1 MSETGNGNILVV
13 DDTPQT
19 LQLLVAIL
27 SGANYTVRP
36 ADSGALALA
45 SALAYPPELVLLD
58 VNMPEMSG
66 FEVCRQLKQN
76 PATQA
81 IPVVF
86 LSGLTDLDDRVQGFQ
101 LGAVDFVAKPF
112 QRDELLA
119 RVSTHLQLARLQ
131 KDLTSEVAKQTRDLQ
146 GAYQELAKA
155 SRLKDE
161 FLSTMSHELRTP
173 LTAVIGMAQ
182 ILHAGAYGPLN
193 REQAEAIEVVE
204 GSGRKLLQMINDI
217 LDYIQVDAG
226 KVELQLARLQ
236 KDLTSEVAKQTRDLQ
251 GAYQELAK
259 ASRLKDEFLST
270 MSHELRTPLTAV
282 IGMAEILHSGGYGK
296 LNKDQAEALE
306 VIEGSGRKLLHL
318 INDILDYIQVDAGKE
333 QLQLEQCPVVELVN
347 AVLENVRSK
356 AAEKHIELSCR
367 FYQQESLLWLDVRHM
382 RRVLLI
388 LLDNAVKFTSS
399 GGNVG
404 IIVRN
409 SIVQHR
415 IEFEVWDGG
424 PGIAEAD
431 LPKLFKPFLQLDG
444 GLNRS
449 HEGSGLGLALA
460 GKLARLLGGE
470 IRVTSQLNAGS
481 RFIVSL
487 PLARGE
493 HE

>member
-173 LTAVIGMAQ
+173 LTAVIGMA
-182 ILHAGAYGPLN
+182 
-193 REQAEAIEVVE
+193 
-204 GSGRKLLQMINDI
+204 
-217 LDYIQVDAG
+217 
-226 KVELQLARLQ
+226 
-236 KDLTSEVAKQTRDLQ
+236 
-251 GAYQELAK
+251 
-259 ASRLKDEFLST
+259 
-270 MSHELRTPLTAV
+270 
-282 IGMAEILHSGGYGK
+282 EILHSGG
-296 LNKDQAEALE
+296 
-306 VIEGSGRKLLHL
+306 
-318 INDILDYIQVDAGKE
+318 
-333 QLQLEQCPVVELVN
+333 
-347 AVLENVRSK
+347 
-356 AAEKHIELSCR
+356 
-367 FYQQESLLWLDVRHM
+367 
-382 RRVLLI
+382 
-388 LLDNAVKFTSS
+388 
-399 GGNVG
+399 
-404 IIVRN
+404 
-409 SIVQHR
+409 
-415 IEFEVWDGG
+415 
-424 PGIAEAD
+424 
-431 LPKLFKPFLQLDG
+431 
-444 GLNRS
+444 
-449 HEGSGLGLALA
+449 
-460 GKLARLLGGE
+460 
-470 IRVTSQLNAGS
+470 
-481 RFIVSL
+481 
-487 PLARGE
+487 
-493 HE
+493 

>member
-45 SALAYPPELVLLD
+45 SVLAYPPELVLLD

-193 REQAEAIEVVE
+193 REQTEAIEVVE

-226 KVELQLARLQ
+226 KVELQLA
-236 KDLTSEVAKQTRDLQ
+236 E
-251 GAYQELAK
+251 
-259 ASRLKDEFLST
+259 
-270 MSHELRTPLTAV
+270 
-282 IGMAEILHSGGYGK
+282 
-296 LNKDQAEALE
+296 
-306 VIEGSGRKLLHL
+306 
-318 INDILDYIQVDAGKE
+318 
-333 QLQLEQCPVVELVN
+333 CPIVELVN

-409 SIVQHR
+409 ATAQHR

>member
-45 SALAYPPELVLLD
+45 SVLAYPPELVLLD

-226 KVELQLARLQ
+226 KVELQLA
-236 KDLTSEVAKQTRDLQ
+236 E
-251 GAYQELAK
+251 
-259 ASRLKDEFLST
+259 
-270 MSHELRTPLTAV
+270 
-282 IGMAEILHSGGYGK
+282 
-296 LNKDQAEALE
+296 
-306 VIEGSGRKLLHL
+306 
-318 INDILDYIQVDAGKE
+318 
-333 QLQLEQCPVVELVN
+333 CPVVELVN

>member
-1 MSETGNGNILVV
+1 MSETRNGNILVV

-45 SALAYPPELVLLD
+45 SVLAYPPELVLLD

-226 KVELQLARLQ
+226 KVELQLA
-236 KDLTSEVAKQTRDLQ
+236 E
-251 GAYQELAK
+251 
-259 ASRLKDEFLST
+259 
-270 MSHELRTPLTAV
+270 
-282 IGMAEILHSGGYGK
+282 
-296 LNKDQAEALE
+296 
-306 VIEGSGRKLLHL
+306 
-318 INDILDYIQVDAGKE
+318 
-333 QLQLEQCPVVELVN
+333 CPIVELVN

-481 RFIVSL
+481 RFIVYL

>member
-19 LQLLVAIL
+19 LQLLVTIL

-119 RVSTHLQLARLQ
+119 RVSTH
-131 KDLTSEVAKQTRDLQ
+131 
-146 GAYQELAKA
+146 
-155 SRLKDE
+155 
-161 FLSTMSHELRTP
+161 
-173 LTAVIGMAQ
+173 
-182 ILHAGAYGPLN
+182 
-193 REQAEAIEVVE
+193 
-204 GSGRKLLQMINDI
+204 
-217 LDYIQVDAG
+217 
-226 KVELQLARLQ
+226 LQLARLQ

>member
-131 KDLTSEVAKQTRDLQ
+131 KDL
-146 GAYQELAKA
+146 
-155 SRLKDE
+155 
-161 FLSTMSHELRTP
+161 
-173 LTAVIGMAQ
+173 I
-182 ILHAGAYGPLN
+182 
-193 REQAEAIEVVE
+193 
-204 GSGRKLLQMINDI
+204 
-217 LDYIQVDAG
+217 
-226 KVELQLARLQ
+226 
-236 KDLTSEVAKQTRDLQ
+236 SEVAKQTRDLQ

-333 QLQLEQCPVVELVN
+333 QLQLEQCPVVELVD

>member
-45 SALAYPPELVLLD
+45 SVLAYPPELVLLD
-58 VNMPEMSG
+58 VNMPEMNG
-66 FEVCRQLKQN
+66 FDVCRQLKQN
-76 PATQA
+76 TETQT
-81 IPVVF
+81 IPVIF

-193 REQAEAIEVVE
+193 REQTEAIEVVE

-226 KVELQLARLQ
+226 KVELQLA
-236 KDLTSEVAKQTRDLQ
+236 E
-251 GAYQELAK
+251 
-259 ASRLKDEFLST
+259 
-270 MSHELRTPLTAV
+270 
-282 IGMAEILHSGGYGK
+282 
-296 LNKDQAEALE
+296 
-306 VIEGSGRKLLHL
+306 
-318 INDILDYIQVDAGKE
+318 
-333 QLQLEQCPVVELVN
+333 CPIVELVN

-367 FYQQESLLWLDVRHM
+367 FYQQESLLWLDARHM

-444 GLNRS
+444 GLNRI

>member
-45 SALAYPPELVLLD
+45 SVLAYPPELVLLD

-131 KDLTSEVAKQTRDLQ
+131 KDL
-146 GAYQELAKA
+146 
-155 SRLKDE
+155 
-161 FLSTMSHELRTP
+161 
-173 LTAVIGMAQ
+173 I
-182 ILHAGAYGPLN
+182 
-193 REQAEAIEVVE
+193 
-204 GSGRKLLQMINDI
+204 
-217 LDYIQVDAG
+217 
-226 KVELQLARLQ
+226 
-236 KDLTSEVAKQTRDLQ
+236 SEVAKQTRDLQ

-333 QLQLEQCPVVELVN
+333 ELQLAECPIVELVN

>member
-19 LQLLVAIL
+19 LQLLVAIW

-131 KDLTSEVAKQTRDLQ
+131 KDLISEVAKQTRDLQ

-226 KVELQLARLQ
+226 KVELQLA
-236 KDLTSEVAKQTRDLQ
+236 E
-251 GAYQELAK
+251 
-259 ASRLKDEFLST
+259 
-270 MSHELRTPLTAV
+270 
-282 IGMAEILHSGGYGK
+282 
-296 LNKDQAEALE
+296 
-306 VIEGSGRKLLHL
+306 
-318 INDILDYIQVDAGKE
+318 
-333 QLQLEQCPVVELVN
+333 CPIVELVN

>member
-45 SALAYPPELVLLD
+45 SVLAYPPELVLLD

-131 KDLTSEVAKQTRDLQ
+131 KDLISEVAKQTRDLQ

-217 LDYIQVDAG
+217 LDYNQVDAG
-226 KVELQLARLQ
+226 KVELQLA
-236 KDLTSEVAKQTRDLQ
+236 E
-251 GAYQELAK
+251 
-259 ASRLKDEFLST
+259 
-270 MSHELRTPLTAV
+270 
-282 IGMAEILHSGGYGK
+282 
-296 LNKDQAEALE
+296 
-306 VIEGSGRKLLHL
+306 
-318 INDILDYIQVDAGKE
+318 
-333 QLQLEQCPVVELVN
+333 CPIVELVN

-367 FYQQESLLWLDVRHM
+367 FYQQESLLWLVVRHM
-382 RRVLLI
+382 RRVLLF
-388 LLDNAVKFTSS
+388 LLDNAVKFSSS
-399 GGNVG
+399 GGIVG
-404 IIVRN
+404 IIVRY

>member
-45 SALAYPPELVLLD
+45 SALAYPQELVLLD

-226 KVELQLARLQ
+226 KVELQLA
-236 KDLTSEVAKQTRDLQ
+236 E
-251 GAYQELAK
+251 
-259 ASRLKDEFLST
+259 
-270 MSHELRTPLTAV
+270 
-282 IGMAEILHSGGYGK
+282 
-296 LNKDQAEALE
+296 
-306 VIEGSGRKLLHL
+306 
-318 INDILDYIQVDAGKE
+318 
-333 QLQLEQCPVVELVN
+333 CPIVELVN

>member
-131 KDLTSEVAKQTRDLQ
+131 KDLISEVAKQTRDLQ

-204 GSGRKLLQMINDI
+204 GSGRKLLQM
-217 LDYIQVDAG
+217 
-226 KVELQLARLQ
+226 
-236 KDLTSEVAKQTRDLQ
+236 
-251 GAYQELAK
+251 
-259 ASRLKDEFLST
+259 
-270 MSHELRTPLTAV
+270 
-282 IGMAEILHSGGYGK
+282 
-296 LNKDQAEALE
+296 
-306 VIEGSGRKLLHL
+306 

-444 GLNRS
+444 GLNRI

-470 IRVTSQLNAGS
+470 IRVTSKLNAGS

>member
-19 LQLLVAIL
+19 LQLLVGIL

-45 SALAYPPELVLLD
+45 SVLAYPPELVLLD

-119 RVSTHLQLARLQ
+119 RVSTH
-131 KDLTSEVAKQTRDLQ
+131 
-146 GAYQELAKA
+146 
-155 SRLKDE
+155 
-161 FLSTMSHELRTP
+161 
-173 LTAVIGMAQ
+173 
-182 ILHAGAYGPLN
+182 
-193 REQAEAIEVVE
+193 
-204 GSGRKLLQMINDI
+204 
-217 LDYIQVDAG
+217 
-226 KVELQLARLQ
+226 LQLARLQ

-367 FYQQESLLWLDVRHM
+367 FYQQESLLCLDVRHM

>member
-173 LTAVIGMAQ
+173 LTAVIGMA
-182 ILHAGAYGPLN
+182 
-193 REQAEAIEVVE
+193 
-204 GSGRKLLQMINDI
+204 
-217 LDYIQVDAG
+217 
-226 KVELQLARLQ
+226 
-236 KDLTSEVAKQTRDLQ
+236 
-251 GAYQELAK
+251 
-259 ASRLKDEFLST
+259 
-270 MSHELRTPLTAV
+270 
-282 IGMAEILHSGGYGK
+282 EILQSGGYGK

-409 SIVQHR
+409 ATAQHR

>member
-131 KDLTSEVAKQTRDLQ
+131 KDLISEVAKQTRDLQ

-226 KVELQLARLQ
+226 KVELQLA
-236 KDLTSEVAKQTRDLQ
+236 E
-251 GAYQELAK
+251 
-259 ASRLKDEFLST
+259 
-270 MSHELRTPLTAV
+270 
-282 IGMAEILHSGGYGK
+282 
-296 LNKDQAEALE
+296 
-306 VIEGSGRKLLHL
+306 
-318 INDILDYIQVDAGKE
+318 
-333 QLQLEQCPVVELVN
+333 CPIVELVN

>member
-19 LQLLVAIL
+19 LQLLVGIL

-45 SALAYPPELVLLD
+45 SALASPPELVLLD

-66 FEVCRQLKQN
+66 VEVCRQLKQN

-131 KDLTSEVAKQTRDLQ
+131 KDLISEVAKQTRDLQ

-226 KVELQLARLQ
+226 KVELQLA
-236 KDLTSEVAKQTRDLQ
+236 E
-251 GAYQELAK
+251 
-259 ASRLKDEFLST
+259 
-270 MSHELRTPLTAV
+270 
-282 IGMAEILHSGGYGK
+282 
-296 LNKDQAEALE
+296 
-306 VIEGSGRKLLHL
+306 
-318 INDILDYIQVDAGKE
+318 
-333 QLQLEQCPVVELVN
+333 CPIVELVN

>member
-131 KDLTSEVAKQTRDLQ
+131 KDLISEVAKQTRDLQ

-226 KVELQLARLQ
+226 KVELQLA
-236 KDLTSEVAKQTRDLQ
+236 E
-251 GAYQELAK
+251 
-259 ASRLKDEFLST
+259 
-270 MSHELRTPLTAV
+270 
-282 IGMAEILHSGGYGK
+282 
-296 LNKDQAEALE
+296 
-306 VIEGSGRKLLHL
+306 
-318 INDILDYIQVDAGKE
+318 
-333 QLQLEQCPVVELVN
+333 CPIVELVN

-460 GKLARLLGGE
+460 GKLAMLLGGE

>member
-45 SALAYPPELVLLD
+45 SVLAYPPELVLLD

-204 GSGRKLLQMINDI
+204 GSGQKLLQMINDI

-226 KVELQLARLQ
+226 KVELQLA
-236 KDLTSEVAKQTRDLQ
+236 E
-251 GAYQELAK
+251 
-259 ASRLKDEFLST
+259 
-270 MSHELRTPLTAV
+270 
-282 IGMAEILHSGGYGK
+282 
-296 LNKDQAEALE
+296 
-306 VIEGSGRKLLHL
+306 
-318 INDILDYIQVDAGKE
+318 
-333 QLQLEQCPVVELVN
+333 CPIVELVN

>member
-1 MSETGNGNILVV
+1 MSEMRSGNILVV

-19 LQLLVAIL
+19 LRLLVAIL

-45 SALAYPPELVLLD
+45 SALASPPELVLLD

-131 KDLTSEVAKQTRDLQ
+131 QDLTSEVAKQTRDLQ
-146 GAYQELAKA
+146 VAYQELAKA

-193 REQAEAIEVVE
+193 QEQAEAIGVVE

-217 LDYIQVDAG
+217 LDYIQIDAG
-226 KVELQLARLQ
+226 KVELQLA
-236 KDLTSEVAKQTRDLQ
+236 E
-251 GAYQELAK
+251 
-259 ASRLKDEFLST
+259 
-270 MSHELRTPLTAV
+270 
-282 IGMAEILHSGGYGK
+282 
-296 LNKDQAEALE
+296 
-306 VIEGSGRKLLHL
+306 
-318 INDILDYIQVDAGKE
+318 
-333 QLQLEQCPVVELVN
+333 CPIVELVN

-356 AAEKHIELSCR
+356 VAEKQIKLSCR
-367 FYQQESLLWLDVRHM
+367 FYQQESMLWLDARHT

-399 GGNVG
+399 GGSAG

-409 SIVQHR
+409 SIAEHR
-415 IEFEVWDGG
+415 IEFEVWDSG

-444 GLNRS
+444 GLNRI

-470 IRVTSQLNAGS
+470 IRVTSKLNEGS
-481 RFIVSL
+481 RFVVSL
-487 PLARGE
+487 PLARGT

>member
-19 LQLLVAIL
+19 LQLLVGIL

-131 KDLTSEVAKQTRDLQ
+131 KDLISEVAKQTRDLQ

-226 KVELQLARLQ
+226 KVELQLA
-236 KDLTSEVAKQTRDLQ
+236 E
-251 GAYQELAK
+251 
-259 ASRLKDEFLST
+259 
-270 MSHELRTPLTAV
+270 
-282 IGMAEILHSGGYGK
+282 
-296 LNKDQAEALE
+296 
-306 VIEGSGRKLLHL
+306 
-318 INDILDYIQVDAGKE
+318 
-333 QLQLEQCPVVELVN
+333 CPIVELVN

>member
-19 LQLLVAIL
+19 LQLLVGIL

-45 SALAYPPELVLLD
+45 SVLAYPPELVLLD

-173 LTAVIGMAQ
+173 LTAVIGMA
-182 ILHAGAYGPLN
+182 
-193 REQAEAIEVVE
+193 
-204 GSGRKLLQMINDI
+204 
-217 LDYIQVDAG
+217 
-226 KVELQLARLQ
+226 
-236 KDLTSEVAKQTRDLQ
+236 
-251 GAYQELAK
+251 
-259 ASRLKDEFLST
+259 
-270 MSHELRTPLTAV
+270 
-282 IGMAEILHSGGYGK
+282 EILHSGGYGK

-347 AVLENVRSK
+347 AVLRMFAAKRQRS
-356 AAEKHIELSCR
+356 
-367 FYQQESLLWLDVRHM
+367 
-382 RRVLLI
+382 I
-388 LLDNAVKFTSS
+388 LN
-399 GGNVG
+399 
-404 IIVRN
+404 
-409 SIVQHR
+409 
-415 IEFEVWDGG
+415 
-424 PGIAEAD
+424 
-431 LPKLFKPFLQLDG
+431 
-444 GLNRS
+444 
-449 HEGSGLGLALA
+449 
-460 GKLARLLGGE
+460 
-470 IRVTSQLNAGS
+470 
-481 RFIVSL
+481 
-487 PLARGE
+487 
-493 HE
+493 

>member
-1 MSETGNGNILVV
+1 MSETRNGNILVV

-45 SALAYPPELVLLD
+45 SAVAYPPELILLD
-58 VNMPEMSG
+58 VKMPEMSG
-66 FEVCRQLKQN
+66 FEVCRQLKRN

-81 IPVVF
+81 IPVIF
-86 LSGLTDLDDRVQGFQ
+86 LSGLTDLDERVQGFQ

-204 GSGRKLLQMINDI
+204 GSGQKLLQMINDI

-226 KVELQLARLQ
+226 KVELQLA
-236 KDLTSEVAKQTRDLQ
+236 E
-251 GAYQELAK
+251 
-259 ASRLKDEFLST
+259 
-270 MSHELRTPLTAV
+270 
-282 IGMAEILHSGGYGK
+282 
-296 LNKDQAEALE
+296 
-306 VIEGSGRKLLHL
+306 
-318 INDILDYIQVDAGKE
+318 
-333 QLQLEQCPVVELVN
+333 CPIVELVN

-367 FYQQESLLWLDVRHM
+367 FYQQESLLWLDARHM

-399 GGNVG
+399 GGSVG

-409 SIVQHR
+409 ATAQHR

-444 GLNRS
+444 GLNRI

-481 RFIVSL
+481 RFIVCL

>member
-45 SALAYPPELVLLD
+45 SVLAYPPELVLLD

-226 KVELQLARLQ
+226 KVELQL
-236 KDLTSEVAKQTRDLQ
+236 
-251 GAYQELAK
+251 
-259 ASRLKDEFLST
+259 
-270 MSHELRTPLTAV
+270 
-282 IGMAEILHSGGYGK
+282 
-296 LNKDQAEALE
+296 
-306 VIEGSGRKLLHL
+306 
-318 INDILDYIQVDAGKE
+318 
-333 QLQLEQCPVVELVN
+333 EQCPVVELVN
-347 AVLENVRSK
+347 SVLESIRSK
-356 AAEKHIELSCR
+356 ATQKNITLSCQ
-367 FYQQESLLWLDVRHM
+367 FYQHESLLWLDMRHM
-382 RRVLLI
+382 RRILLI

>member
-131 KDLTSEVAKQTRDLQ
+131 KDL
-146 GAYQELAKA
+146 
-155 SRLKDE
+155 
-161 FLSTMSHELRTP
+161 
-173 LTAVIGMAQ
+173 I
-182 ILHAGAYGPLN
+182 
-193 REQAEAIEVVE
+193 
-204 GSGRKLLQMINDI
+204 
-217 LDYIQVDAG
+217 
-226 KVELQLARLQ
+226 
-236 KDLTSEVAKQTRDLQ
+236 SEVAKQTRDLQ

>member
-19 LQLLVAIL
+19 LQLLVGIL

-45 SALAYPPELVLLD
+45 SVLAYPPELVLLD

-226 KVELQLARLQ
+226 KVELQLA
-236 KDLTSEVAKQTRDLQ
+236 E
-251 GAYQELAK
+251 
-259 ASRLKDEFLST
+259 
-270 MSHELRTPLTAV
+270 
-282 IGMAEILHSGGYGK
+282 
-296 LNKDQAEALE
+296 
-306 VIEGSGRKLLHL
+306 
-318 INDILDYIQVDAGKE
+318 
-333 QLQLEQCPVVELVN
+333 CPIVELVN

>member
-19 LQLLVAIL
+19 LQLLVGIL

-45 SALAYPPELVLLD
+45 SVLAYPPELVLLD

-226 KVELQLARLQ
+226 K
-236 KDLTSEVAKQTRDLQ
+236 
-251 GAYQELAK
+251 
-259 ASRLKDEFLST
+259 
-270 MSHELRTPLTAV
+270 
-282 IGMAEILHSGGYGK
+282 
-296 LNKDQAEALE
+296 
-306 VIEGSGRKLLHL
+306 
-318 INDILDYIQVDAGKE
+318 E

>member
-19 LQLLVAIL
+19 LQLLVTIL

-226 KVELQLARLQ
+226 KVELQLA
-236 KDLTSEVAKQTRDLQ
+236 E
-251 GAYQELAK
+251 
-259 ASRLKDEFLST
+259 
-270 MSHELRTPLTAV
+270 
-282 IGMAEILHSGGYGK
+282 
-296 LNKDQAEALE
+296 
-306 VIEGSGRKLLHL
+306 
-318 INDILDYIQVDAGKE
+318 
-333 QLQLEQCPVVELVN
+333 CPIVELVN

>member
-45 SALAYPPELVLLD
+45 SVLAYPPELVLLD

-226 KVELQLARLQ
+226 KVELQLA
-236 KDLTSEVAKQTRDLQ
+236 E
-251 GAYQELAK
+251 
-259 ASRLKDEFLST
+259 
-270 MSHELRTPLTAV
+270 
-282 IGMAEILHSGGYGK
+282 
-296 LNKDQAEALE
+296 
-306 VIEGSGRKLLHL
+306 
-318 INDILDYIQVDAGKE
+318 
-333 QLQLEQCPVVELVN
+333 CPIVELVN

-367 FYQQESLLWLDVRHM
+367 FYQQKSLLWLDVRHM

>member
-131 KDLTSEVAKQTRDLQ
+131 QDLTSEVAKQTRDLQ

-226 KVELQLARLQ
+226 KVELQLA
-236 KDLTSEVAKQTRDLQ
+236 E
-251 GAYQELAK
+251 
-259 ASRLKDEFLST
+259 
-270 MSHELRTPLTAV
+270 
-282 IGMAEILHSGGYGK
+282 
-296 LNKDQAEALE
+296 
-306 VIEGSGRKLLHL
+306 
-318 INDILDYIQVDAGKE
+318 
-333 QLQLEQCPVVELVN
+333 CPIVELVN

-415 IEFEVWDGG
+415 IEFAVWDGG

>member
-19 LQLLVAIL
+19 LQLLVGIL

-131 KDLTSEVAKQTRDLQ
+131 QDLTSEVAKQTRDLQ
-146 GAYQELAKA
+146 
-155 SRLKDE
+155 
-161 FLSTMSHELRTP
+161 
-173 LTAVIGMAQ
+173 V
-182 ILHAGAYGPLN
+182 
-193 REQAEAIEVVE
+193 
-204 GSGRKLLQMINDI
+204 
-217 LDYIQVDAG
+217 
-226 KVELQLARLQ
+226 
-236 KDLTSEVAKQTRDLQ
+236 
-251 GAYQELAK
+251 AYQELAK

>member
-45 SALAYPPELVLLD
+45 SVLAYPPELVLLD

-226 KVELQLARLQ
+226 KVELQLA
-236 KDLTSEVAKQTRDLQ
+236 E
-251 GAYQELAK
+251 
-259 ASRLKDEFLST
+259 
-270 MSHELRTPLTAV
+270 
-282 IGMAEILHSGGYGK
+282 
-296 LNKDQAEALE
+296 
-306 VIEGSGRKLLHL
+306 
-318 INDILDYIQVDAGKE
+318 
-333 QLQLEQCPVVELVN
+333 CPIVELVN

>member
-226 KVELQLARLQ
+226 KVELQL
-236 KDLTSEVAKQTRDLQ
+236 
-251 GAYQELAK
+251 
-259 ASRLKDEFLST
+259 
-270 MSHELRTPLTAV
+270 
-282 IGMAEILHSGGYGK
+282 
-296 LNKDQAEALE
+296 
-306 VIEGSGRKLLHL
+306 
-318 INDILDYIQVDAGKE
+318 
-333 QLQLEQCPVVELVN
+333 EQCPVVELVN
-347 AVLENVRSK
+347 SVLESIRSK
-356 AAEKHIELSCR
+356 ATQKNITLSCQ
-367 FYQQESLLWLDVRHM
+367 FYQHESLLWLDMRHM
-382 RRVLLI
+382 RRILLI
-388 LLDNAVKFTSS
+388 LLDNAVKFTAG

-409 SIVQHR
+409 ATAQHR